1 MQYALTLE
9 HIEHAFYVQGL
20 AQYDAQAFA
29 DAGYEPWVRG
39 RFRQIREHER
49 THVAFLTGQLGD
61 AAPAP
66 CNYS

>member
-29 DAGYEPWVRG
+29 DAGYAPWVRG

-49 THVAFLTGQLGD
+49 THVAFLTRQLGD